1 MLVNM
6 KCIFDLV
13 LPHGK
18 FSALSWKENFEKA
31 TALILSLINEKTSNL
46 EKIPGLLNVLKSKAK
61 VVQSVLKL
69 TDVSDMGIPMDLG
82 WINGSKRS
90 FTTI

>member
-13 LPHGK
+13 SPPHGK

-61 VVQSVLKL
+61 VVQSVQQ
-69 TDVSDMGIPMDLG
+69 TD
-82 WINGSKRS
+82 
-90 FTTI
+90 